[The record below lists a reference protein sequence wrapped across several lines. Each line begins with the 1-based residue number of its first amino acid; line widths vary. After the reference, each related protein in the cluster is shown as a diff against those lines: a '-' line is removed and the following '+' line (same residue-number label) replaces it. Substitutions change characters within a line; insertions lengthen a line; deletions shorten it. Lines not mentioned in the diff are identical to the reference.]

1 MEAVYE
7 LLSTILFFLALVF
20 PAFLFYTLRRRS
32 RERKEGKE
40 LKPASQGTRGA
51 KTDADTHDNAHA
63 EDKSQKRYPDAIRRV
78 METQGI
84 RRLPFDRK
92 RSEPA
97 YRNQYA
103 SPAAQTSSA
112 AASAQAASSKQKS
125 SSAAAVQHQPARH
138 RSIKPLRSD
147 IVSIEQ
153 QKKQSLES
161 LDRYPVKKRAII
173 LSEIIGKPK
182 GIQE

>member
-32 RERKEGKE
+32 RERKEEKSADS
-40 LKPASQGTRGA
+40 LHT
-51 KTDADTHDNAHA
+51 KTA
-63 EDKSQKRYPDAIRRV
+63 EYADKSAGATGPSDSHSRVPDAIRRV

-97 YRNQYA
+97 YRNQYT
-103 SPAAQTSSA
+103 SPAARASASA
-112 AASAQAASSKQKS
+112 ASQKSASSKQKS
-125 SSAAAVQHQPARH
+125 SSAGAAQNQPARR

-147 IVSIEQ
+147 IASVEQ
-153 QKKQSLES
+153 PKKQTLES

-173 LSEIIGKPK
+173 LSVIIGKPK
-182 GIQE
+182 GLQE